1 MVLSKTLS
9 SPVYPIIKETAMS
22 IAACILIGA
31 LVLCMVRIFIRHDR
45 PDTDN
50 CITNGRFERLKA
62 HEQES
67 ITRGRVF
74 WSP

>member
-1 MVLSKTLS
+1 
-9 SPVYPIIKETAMS
+9 
-22 IAACILIGA
+22 
-31 LVLCMVRIFIRHDR
+31 MVRIFIRHYR

-50 CITNGRFERLKA
+50 CISNGRFERLKA
-62 HEQES
+62 HEQKS